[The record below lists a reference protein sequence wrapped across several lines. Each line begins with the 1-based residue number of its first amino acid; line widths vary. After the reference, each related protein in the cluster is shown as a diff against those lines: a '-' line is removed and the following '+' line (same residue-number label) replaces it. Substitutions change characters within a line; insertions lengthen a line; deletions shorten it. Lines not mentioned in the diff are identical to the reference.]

1 VKILLPLLA
10 LLLVASA
17 APAAP
22 TITCHCF
29 QDRSFEPQRPAAAD
43 PYILATT
50 QNSLLAAAFGL
61 PKKEV
66 VRAKMAGASGDRLW
80 VVHYLAACSGH
91 AAGQIEAARQQASE
105 WQSILKSLRFDPGLL
120 SPRFVSALGQTGSD
134 EALAT
139 AVVDATLELRMGAEP
154 AAIDALR
161 TAGAT
166 SQETILAIFLA
177 HRTSRS
183 AVELLQQVKSGKA
196 TWGEILNGSG
206 IEAMNI
212 DDEIGRLLR

>member
-1 VKILLPLLA
+1 MKILLPLLA

-29 QDRSFEPQRPAAAD
+29 QDRSFEAQRPAAAD
-43 PYILATT
+43 PYILATA

-66 VRAKMAGASGDRLW
+66 VRAKMAGASGDHLW
-80 VVHYLAACSGH
+80 VVHYLAARSGQ
-91 AAGQIEAARQQASE
+91 APGQIEAARQQASD
-105 WQSILKSLRFDPGLL
+105 WQTVLSSQRIDPALL
-120 SPRFVSALGQTGSD
+120 SPRFVTALGQTAGD
-134 EALAT
+134 EVLA
-139 AVVDATLELRMGAEP
+139 AAAADATLESRLGAEP
-154 AAIDALR
+154 ATIEALR

-166 SQETILAIFLA
+166 SQETILALFLGRRIDRPA
-177 HRTSRS
+177 S
-183 AVELLQQVKSGKA
+183 ELFQRVKSGSA
-196 TWGEILNGSG
+196 TWGEILQASG

-212 DDEIGRLLR
+212 DDEISRLLR

>member
-1 VKILLPLLA
+1 MKILLPLLA
-10 LLLVASA
+10 LLLGASA

-29 QDRSFEPQRPAAAD
+29 QDRSFEPQRPAATD

-80 VVHYLAACSGH
+80 VVHYLAARSGH
-91 AAGQIEAARQQASE
+91 AAGQIEAARQRASE
-105 WQSILKSLRFDPGLL
+105 WQSVLSSLRFDPGFL
-120 SPRFVSALGQTGSD
+120 SPRFISALVAAGSD
-134 EALAT
+134 ETLAEA
-139 AVVDATLELRMGAEP
+139 AVNATLESRLGAEP
-154 AAIDALR
+154 AAIEALR

-166 SQETILAIFLA
+166 SQETILAIFIGL
-177 HRTSRS
+177 RTGWPAR
-183 AVELLQQVKSGKA
+183 ELFQRVTSGNA
-196 TWGEILNGSG
+196 TWGEILHASG
-206 IEAMNI
+206 LEAMNI

>member
-1 VKILLPLLA
+1 VKILFSLLA
-10 LLLVASA
+10 LLLTTSAGLA
-17 APAAP
+17 APA
-22 TITCHCF
+22 ITCHCF

-50 QNSLLAAAFGL
+50 QNSLLATAFGL

-80 VVHYLAACSGH
+80 VVHYLAARSGKSPE
-91 AAGQIEAARQQASE
+91 QIEAARQQASDWPAVVNALCLE
-105 WQSILKSLRFDPGLL
+105 PALL
-120 SPRFVSALGQTGSD
+120 SPRFVTVLDKPGSD
-134 EALAT
+134 EALSA
-139 AVVDATLELRMGAEP
+139 AAVDATLESRLGAEP
-154 AAIDALR
+154 AAIEALR

-166 SQETILAIFLA
+166 SQETILALFLGR
-177 HRTSRS
+177 RTGRPAS
-183 AVELLQQVKSGKA
+183 ELFQRVKSGNA
-196 TWGEILNGSG
+196 TWGEILSASG